1 MSENSSTGD
10 SPIAALAPT
19 PVTVAKPT
27 PKADSKSQD
36 WQRARIVIAG
46 LLVLA
51 AIGFVLAMVPTYP
64 SPSSTTNEM
73 LGGKLNTGKVI
84 SYTGPDRECRQQQA
98 FDNET
103 GQMTKPSPC
112 DLITLDSSAAPASS
126 NPSSR
131 LDAISKAFSGR

>member
-1 MSENSSTGD
+1 M
-10 SPIAALAPT
+10 
-19 PVTVAKPT
+19 PVTVAKPR
-27 PKADSKSQD
+27 PKADSKAQD
-36 WQRARIVIAG
+36 WQRAGIVIAG
-46 LLVLA
+46 FLVLA

-64 SPSSTTNEM
+64 SPSPTTNEV

-84 SYTGPDRECRQQQA
+84 SYTGPNKECRQQA

-112 DLITLDSSAAPASS
+112 DLSTLDSNAAPASA